1 MSEQSVSRAAE
12 ARREKDHEASRKV
25 TSKVKSFKPKPS
37 DGFTRAD
44 QHGTVQGPNLG
55 SNRNNPDRVVSSR
68 EKVGNIQ
75 VEAHGVSNPDFTS
88 DQFVRKH
95 EQAPVVEKGA
105 IDNRRTVKSSVTLGR
120 HVQSDPGFKIAERR
134 NAAVV
139 GNRNST
145 AKQFDDRRK
154 KSSSV

>member
-1 MSEQSVSRAAE
+1 MSVEE
-12 ARREKDHEASRKV
+12 TKKYEKDREKNRKK
-25 TSKVKSFKPKPS
+25 TSPVRGS
-37 DGFTRAD
+37 
-44 QHGTVQGPNLG
+44 VQNANTNCGREEQRQTSVGEGPNLG
-55 SNRNNPDRVVSSR
+55 SNRNM
-68 EKVGNIQ
+68 G
-75 VEAHGVSNPDFTS
+75 
-88 DQFVRKH
+88 RKH
-95 EQAPVVEKGA
+95 ESEDAPVHEPQGGFGYTEDQTVRSHSQAPVVEKGA

-134 NAAVV
+134 NVAVV